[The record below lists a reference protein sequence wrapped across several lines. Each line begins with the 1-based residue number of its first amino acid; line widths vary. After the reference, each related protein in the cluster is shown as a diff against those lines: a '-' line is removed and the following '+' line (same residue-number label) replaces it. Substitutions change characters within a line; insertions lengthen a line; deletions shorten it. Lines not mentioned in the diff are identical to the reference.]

1 MEERIIRL
9 PNGLDLEIQLTK
21 RFLEAVRSHYSLA
34 DSEEVGDSHI
44 RKYVYESMISAVD
57 KAERDVDQA

>member
-21 RFLEAVRSHYSLA
+21 KFLEIVRSHYSLSE
-34 DSEEVGDSHI
+34 SEEVGDSYI
-44 RKYVYESMISAVD
+44 RKYVYESMLSAVD
-57 KAERDVDQA
+57 KAESDIDQI